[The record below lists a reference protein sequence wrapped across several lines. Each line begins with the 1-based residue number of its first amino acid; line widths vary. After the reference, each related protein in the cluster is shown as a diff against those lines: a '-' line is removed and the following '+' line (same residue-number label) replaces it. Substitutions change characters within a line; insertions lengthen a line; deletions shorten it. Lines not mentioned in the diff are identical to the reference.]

1 MPEEP
6 APKAPKAPETAGA
19 PEAPDDSARDTALDG
34 LARAAY
40 SLSAADARLRGRATR
55 SRGALSLT
63 HARALRVLAD
73 EGPLPVS
80 RLAAGTETTPAAT
93 TQLVNGL
100 EEAGY
105 VTRERPEHDR
115 RSTLVAL
122 TPAGR
127 ERHRLRNAA
136 LLESLER
143 LTSGLDTAEVETV
156 TTVLRGLVELYD
168 EL

>member
-1 MPEEP
+1 MPQDP
-6 APKAPKAPETAGA
+6 AA
-19 PEAPDDSARDTALDG
+19 DDATRALALDG

-55 SRGALSLT
+55 SPGALSLT

-73 EGPLPVS
+73 EGPLPVG

-115 RSTLVAL
+115 RSTLVTL

-127 ERHRLRNAA
+127 ERHRLRTAS
-136 LLESLER
+136 LVESLER
-143 LTSGLDTAEVETV
+143 LTAGLDTAEVETV
-156 TTVLRGLVELYD
+156 TAVLRGLAEVYD

>member
-1 MPEEP
+1 MTDPEHP
-6 APKAPKAPETAGA
+6 RP
-19 PEAPDDSARDTALDG
+19 SADHRPSDRGGTRALALDG

-55 SRGALSLT
+55 TRGALSLT

-80 RLAAGTETTPAAT
+80 RLAAGTETTAAAA

-115 RSTLVAL
+115 RSVVVTL
-122 TPAGR
+122 TPDGR
-127 ERHRLRNAA
+127 ERHRLRQQA
-136 LLESLER
+136 LAQALER
-143 LTSGLDTAEVETV
+143 LTAGLDAAEVDTV
-156 TTVLRGLVELYD
+156 TTVLRGLAEVYD